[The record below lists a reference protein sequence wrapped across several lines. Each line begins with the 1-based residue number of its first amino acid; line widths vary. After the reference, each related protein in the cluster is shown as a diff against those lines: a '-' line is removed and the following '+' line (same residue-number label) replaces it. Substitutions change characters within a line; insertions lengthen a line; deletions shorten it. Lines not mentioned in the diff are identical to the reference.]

1 MFLRNKFGGGDFFPE
16 KLFWEGL
23 KNYKLLAQTNGGRG
37 SNKAIH
43 FLLNYDP
50 LSVFLSLSLVK
61 RWIQKYFGPQIFW
74 VKNLGSESFHKK
86 GSKIFWSKNILK
98 HTKKNLQQ
106 DELSSATL
114 SNLFWGGVILFRRAS
129 LVFY

>member
-50 LSVFLSLSLVK
+50 LSFFKSFLSK
-61 RWIQKYFGPQIFW
+61 KMNPKKFW
-74 VKNLGSESFHKK
+74 PT
-86 GSKIFWSKNILK
+86 NIL
-98 HTKKNLQQ
+98 
-106 DELSSATL
+106 
-114 SNLFWGGVILFRRAS
+114 G
-129 LVFY
+129 

>member
-1 MFLRNKFGGGDFFPE
+1 MFLRNKFRGGDFFPE

-61 RWIQKYFGPQIFW
+61 RWIQRNFGPKIFW
-74 VKNLGSESFHKK
+74 VKNWGSESFHKK

-98 HTKKNLQQ
+98 HTKKNYNKMSWVVPRSVICF
-106 DELSSATL
+106 EVESFYSAGL
-114 SNLFWGGVILFRRAS
+114 L
-129 LVFY
+129 